1 MFGAYMH
8 QLQQKNNTHRAFK
21 ESLEE
26 NYRDVRDK
34 FDKAKK
40 EVNSLKLG
48 AFNQINAVMTN
59 LGIPV
64 S

>member
-1 MFGAYMH
+1 MFSAYMH
-8 QLQQKNNTHRAFK
+8 QLTQKNNTHRAFK
-21 ESLEE
+21 EALEE
-26 NYRDVRDK
+26 NYRDVHDK

-40 EVNSLKLG
+40 DVNSLKLG
-48 AFNQINAVMTN
+48 AINQINSVMTN